1 MININELVGII
12 EGINFNVN
20 LSDKEL
26 SIIKSWI
33 EENKN
38 LTKDNSQY
46 EIISI
51 LNNICDDYS
60 IENDSKIILFEHL
73 EKLLFEVE
81 NKLLNISDFKSI
93 IEGINCDENINEH
106 DINIL
111 KEIISKN
118 KFIETDN
125 LTKEFCETI
134 LYVTEKRILTNKEQQ
149 HLLKLIRIKNTNFET
164 KLDNL
169 CKKVKE
175 RSNIGNDLICIM
187 YDKYAIAKIHSM
199 AEKQLIE
206 AISSYNNFHVNKEIV
221 FISLVLIGMLEYNGN
236 YYDNVS
242 TVYKNLYSRY
252 KEQKIEGT
260 IRELLSKYK
269 KKENFEGRI
278 INVALE
284 NAIVPQKYLSDFF
297 EFIFDIYERN
307 FEYDL
312 SDDLYDDFLF
322 VFEGLRSNM
331 LSEGDDIRLDV
342 TQKTYKLIVSTKRL
356 ILTENG
362 LDAIIN
368 LCILIVELIDKRFWD
383 KEVKLFNPY
392 LKFGYDNWGKQFKEN
407 SQIKNIRKNKEADFI
422 SRWEPKFYI
431 ENDTVYLNPPI
442 HRIKSK
448 YDYRDIEIV
457 ILNDNKEIYRN
468 NSCDIRHIIGGYQ
481 VNLDKINI
489 DMPLGKLTYKL
500 IAKDEVIYDSKDK
513 LYRNYIVFNENGQE
527 ISNNKDYEGTAVI
540 CYRKGES
547 EFNNSIVKEHYCI
560 GYMNVKIGDA
570 ICIGDYAFNFSKL
583 VDPSILGRLYNNC
596 FVCETG
602 TENYIPVYEEVN
614 AVVFDANNSSD
625 KFEIII
631 NGISHKLN
639 DFRYETTA
647 KSEITKYVINLELTK
662 SRIYMIE
669 VNQLDS
675 GKKNRI
681 LTKQFAYDNY
691 LEFRTE
697 ILSENTY
704 IFKIVSELLSEDF
717 YKEITIDD
725 FDIDFVKFTD
735 SDKEYSYMLP
745 FDTGFYKIDN

>member
-252 KEQKIEGT
+252 KEQKI
-260 IRELLSKYK
+260 
-269 KKENFEGRI
+269 
-278 INVALE
+278 
-284 NAIVPQKYLSDFF
+284 
-297 EFIFDIYERN
+297 
-307 FEYDL
+307 
-312 SDDLYDDFLF
+312 
-322 VFEGLRSNM
+322 
-331 LSEGDDIRLDV
+331 
-342 TQKTYKLIVSTKRL
+342 
-356 ILTENG
+356 
-362 LDAIIN
+362 
-368 LCILIVELIDKRFWD
+368 
-383 KEVKLFNPY
+383 
-392 LKFGYDNWGKQFKEN
+392 
-407 SQIKNIRKNKEADFI
+407 
-422 SRWEPKFYI
+422 
-431 ENDTVYLNPPI
+431 
-442 HRIKSK
+442 
-448 YDYRDIEIV
+448 
-457 ILNDNKEIYRN
+457 
-468 NSCDIRHIIGGYQ
+468 
-481 VNLDKINI
+481 
-489 DMPLGKLTYKL
+489 
-500 IAKDEVIYDSKDK
+500 
-513 LYRNYIVFNENGQE
+513 
-527 ISNNKDYEGTAVI
+527 
-540 CYRKGES
+540 
-547 EFNNSIVKEHYCI
+547 
-560 GYMNVKIGDA
+560 
-570 ICIGDYAFNFSKL
+570 
-583 VDPSILGRLYNNC
+583 
-596 FVCETG
+596 
-602 TENYIPVYEEVN
+602 
-614 AVVFDANNSSD
+614 
-625 KFEIII
+625 
-631 NGISHKLN
+631 
-639 DFRYETTA
+639 
-647 KSEITKYVINLELTK
+647 
-662 SRIYMIE
+662 
-669 VNQLDS
+669 
-675 GKKNRI
+675 
-681 LTKQFAYDNY
+681 
-691 LEFRTE
+691 
-697 ILSENTY
+697 
-704 IFKIVSELLSEDF
+704 
-717 YKEITIDD
+717 
-725 FDIDFVKFTD
+725 
-735 SDKEYSYMLP
+735 
-745 FDTGFYKIDN
+745 